1 MEAGVKPVWA
11 GSAGDRY
18 GRGAISS
25 WPIVMILV
33 IGAESH
39 AIVISEAIP
48 ATKYTQSV
56 HFTIL
61 HNHILSWEVST
72 ILAYQVLVW
81 PGG

>member
-33 IGAESH
+33 KGAESH
-39 AIVISEAIP
+39 AIVISEAILY
-48 ATKYTQSV
+48 YTAHMYCHGKSQQFYV
-56 HFTIL
+56 
-61 HNHILSWEVST
+61 
-72 ILAYQVLVW
+72 AYQVLVW

>member
-61 HNHILSWEVST
+61 HILSWEVST
-72 ILAYQVLVW
+72 ILAYQVLV
-81 PGG
+81 